1 MKNQS
6 SYFKSDEIKSMVALL
21 EIDSEKYLLCM
32 DVVLYGEK
40 WYICNLSGTIGAVMG
55 ISRENAGL
63 YLMED
68 DEYSEIL
75 KYIE

>member
-1 MKNQS
+1 
-6 SYFKSDEIKSMVALL
+6 
-21 EIDSEKYLLCM
+21 M
-32 DVVLYGEK
+32 DVVLYGDK

-55 ISRENAGL
+55 ISRKNAGL